1 MSDMPQLVAAMRK
14 VCLGSKAPLAHHRD
28 KLKRATTYL
37 TNQISALSPR
47 SGRWRKAWGVSP
59 RDRGARS
66 LSLRSG
72 RKPFQRNCSLLC
84 YRPLRGLGVC
94 WASPPGAYAPGFTP
108 ASASRTQAR
117 LLIRQVC
124 DYPLKLI
131 GQRKSAAECLLAKL
145 KLQCQHNSILRSD

>member
-1 MSDMPQLVAAMRK
+1 METVST
-14 VCLGSKAPLAHHRD
+14 
-28 KLKRATTYL
+28 ATTYL

-72 RKPFQRNCSLLC
+72 RKPFQRNCSLMC

-108 ASASRTQAR
+108 AFASRTQAR

-124 DYPLKLI
+124 DYPK
-131 GQRKSAAECLLAKL
+131 EPLAKL
-145 KLQCQHNSILRSD
+145 SFSPSFSFGVYGRATLLTNRFNGLRFRANQAPRRSFITVLIDSQIG

>member
-1 MSDMPQLVAAMRK
+1 MLLSFSPSFR
-14 VCLGSKAPLAHHRD
+14 LGYGEVESGGTISTV
-28 KLKRATTYL
+28 TTYL

-72 RKPFQRNCSLLC
+72 RKPFQRNCSLMC

-124 DYPLKLI
+124 DYPK
-131 GQRKSAAECLLAKL
+131 EPLAKL
-145 KLQCQHNSILRSD
+145 SFSPSFSLGFTVGLHF